1 MNTSVKG
8 AVKTVRGSKSNTMS
22 GLHRY
27 TANVLS
33 KDKGDLYKQTAEF
46 LAKDTAM
53 TNSNEIDDP
62 KPLNRVAVFLDGS
75 NFFFMQKD
83 ALHWFI
89 DPKKLL
95 GWIANHYGEITDA
108 NYYTTVDNRNE
119 GQLMYLKALNH
130 MGFRVETKPIDD
142 YEDED
147 EGFDGSV
154 DLDMLIDILVQMD
167 NYDTAIIISGD
178 ADFARIIE
186 VLRARGKKYLV
197 LSTKGMVAGAIRR
210 VAGMHYKDI
219 SELRDDIE
227 KD

>member
-1 MNTSVKG
+1 MATNVSVKSP
-8 AVKTVRGSKSNTMS
+8 VKSSRTPVGG

-27 TANVLS
+27 AAGVLN
-33 KDKGDLYKQTAEF
+33 KGDSYKKSADFSSKERDNSPE
-46 LAKDTAM
+46 KDLDC
-53 TNSNEIDDP
+53 DDP
-62 KPLNRVAVFLDGS
+62 KPMNRVAVFLDGS

-95 GWIANHYGEITDA
+95 GWINKNYGEVTDA

-130 MGFRVETKPIDD
+130 MGFRVETKPIDE

-147 EGFDGSV
+147 DGFDGSV
-154 DLDMLIDILVQMD
+154 DLDMLIDILVQME

-178 ADFARIIE
+178 ADFARIVEI
-186 VLRARGKKYLV
+186 LRARGKKYLV

-219 SELRDDIE
+219 AELRDDIE

>member
-1 MNTSVKG
+1 MATHLPVKSPT
-8 AVKTVRGSKSNTMS
+8 KTARSNSMG
-22 GLHRY
+22 GLHHY
-27 TANVLS
+27 TASVTG
-33 KDKGDLYKQTAEF
+33 KGDLYSK
-46 LAKDTAM
+46 AKDFYTKGKDA
-53 TNSNEIDDP
+53 NVSKEPEGDDP
-62 KPLNRVAVFLDGS
+62 KPVNRVAVFLDGS

-95 GWIANHYGEITDA
+95 NWVSKNYGEITDA

-130 MGFRVETKPIDD
+130 MGFRVETKPIDE
-142 YEDED
+142 YEDDD

-178 ADFARIIE
+178 ADFARIVE

-197 LSTKGMVAGAIRR
+197 LSTKGMVAGSIRR

-219 SELRDDIE
+219 AELRDYIE

>member
-1 MNTSVKG
+1 MPANVSVKSS
-8 AVKTVRGSKSNTMS
+8 VKSPRAAAGT

-27 TANVLS
+27 ASSVLN
-33 KDKGDLYKQTAEF
+33 KGDLYKKANDFSSKERDMSPVEN
-46 LAKDTAM
+46 KDD
-53 TNSNEIDDP
+53 DDP
-62 KPLNRVAVFLDGS
+62 KPVNRVAVFLDGS

-95 GWIANHYGEITDA
+95 GWIGKNYGEITDA

-130 MGFRVETKPIDD
+130 MGFRVETKPIDE
-142 YEDED
+142 YEDDE

-167 NYDTAIIISGD
+167 NFDTAIIISGD
-178 ADFARIIE
+178 ADFARIVEI
-186 VLRARGKKYLV
+186 LRSRGKKYLV

-219 SELRDDIE
+219 SELRDYIE